1 MTLPL
6 VPGAPGVYRVPKIPA
21 RELTAV
27 RMDVAAFAGVAPR
40 GPARVPVYDAPWADQ
55 PCGPGEEQPEFLR
68 SVAVPV
74 ESWDAYRRL
83 YGGFEGP
90 GLLPYAVASFF
101 DQGGR
106 RAYVVRTVHAYGGP
120 DDLLGVA
127 AGDVAGAH
135 AQGGGPLRLRARDE
149 GSWGNRLRAGI
160 GFSVRPFPF
169 DPSRASTTEIVV
181 PVNVV
186 VWQGTL
192 LRLRTGAPGPLL
204 RFVSGVWD
212 TWDPGTGAR
221 DRHLTL
227 SAALP
232 APPLRGEVVEA
243 VLDLDDGDGRQERH
257 EELGLDAAHPRWV
270 AAVLYGESAL
280 VWPDPAWA
288 YDALLPDDVVGLR
301 APAPPAPPAGAD
313 AAGQFRGGV
322 DRWADIV
329 PGDFF
334 DEDWVPGNVCPGA
347 GVQAVAE
354 LPDLAMLLAPDLYS
368 PGPLAARVPANPA
381 NPGNSDFGTCT
392 PEAPLQLTAAVPD
405 LDGLRLD
412 PRLPDQLETIAALQQ
427 RLIDFA
433 ESAGRLVVLLD
444 VPPGLRERG
453 VLAWRGR
460 FTSMQAACYHPWLL
474 VARPDDARDALVAV
488 PPSAAGAG
496 IVAQREW
503 LVGVPHGPAN
513 VLAAGVVDVAERIAP
528 AEHARLHPF
537 GINVFTIE
545 RDGVMLSAAR
555 TLSTDPAWRQL
566 SVRRLVTLIERTL
579 EIEMQWAAFEPNNE
593 ALRADVGRM
602 LRNFLRRL
610 WRAQAF
616 RGATEDEA
624 FFVRCD
630 DALNPPAVLDQG
642 RLVAEIGVAPA
653 EPLEFIVLRLDRAG
667 DGQLTVEG

>member
-1 MTLPL
+1 MPSPFL
-6 VPGAPGVYRVPKIPA
+6 PGAPGVYRVAAEPV

-27 RMDVAAFAGVAPR
+27 RMDVAGFVGVAPR
-40 GPARVPVYDAPWADQ
+40 GPARVPVYDTWWADR
-55 PCGPGEEQPEFLR
+55 PCGPGEAQPPFLR
-68 SVAVPV
+68 SVAMPV

-106 RAYVVRTVHAYGGP
+106 RAYVVRFVHAYGGP
-120 DDLLGVA
+120 GDLLGVA
-127 AGDVAGAH
+127 AGDVPGAH

-149 GSWGNRLRAGI
+149 GSWGNRLRAGVS
-160 GFSVRPFPF
+160 FTARAFPF
-169 DPSRASTTEIVV
+169 DASRATATEIVV
-181 PVNVV
+181 PVEMSVP
-186 VWQGTL
+186 QGTL
-192 LRLRTGAPGPLL
+192 LRLRTGAPDPLL
-204 RFVSGVWD
+204 RFVADVRD
-212 TWDPGTGAR
+212 RWDPATGLRA
-221 DRHLTL
+221 RHLTL

-243 VLDLDDGDGRQERH
+243 VLELDDGDGRQERH
-257 EELGLDAAHPRWV
+257 DELGLDAAHPRWL
-270 AAVLYGESAL
+270 AAVLYRDSAL

-288 YDALLPDDVVGLR
+288 EAGLLPDDAAGLR

-313 AAGQFRGGV
+313 AAGQFSGGL

-329 PGDFF
+329 PDDFF
-334 DEDWVPGNVCPGA
+334 DDGWVLGDACPGD
-347 GVQAVAE
+347 GVQALAE
-354 LPDLAMLLAPDLYS
+354 LADLSMLLAPDLYS
-368 PGPLAARVPANPA
+368 PGPLAPIVPANPPD
-381 NPGNSDFGTCT
+381 PGNAEFGPCT
-392 PEAPLQLTAAVPD
+392 PEVQPQLIGAQPE

-412 PRLPDQLETIAALQQ
+412 PTLPADLDTIAGLQQ

-433 ESAGRLVVLLD
+433 EALGRFDVLLD
-444 VPPGLRERG
+444 VPPGLRQRG

-460 FTSMQAACYHPWLL
+460 FASMRAACYHPWLL
-474 VARPDDARDALVAV
+474 VARPDDARNALVAV
-488 PPSAAGAG
+488 PPSAVGAG

-513 VLAAGVVDVAERIAP
+513 VIAAGIVDVAERISP
-528 AEHARLHPF
+528 AEHGRLHPF
-537 GINVFTIE
+537 GINVFTVE

-555 TLSTDPAWRQL
+555 TLATDPAWRQL
-566 SVRRLVTLIERTL
+566 SVRRLVTLIERTVEL
-579 EIEMQWAAFEPNNE
+579 EMQWAAFEPNNE
-593 ALRADVGRM
+593 ALRGDVRRM
-602 LRNFLRRL
+602 LTSFLRRL

-630 DALNPPAVLDQG
+630 AELNPPQVLDEG

-653 EPLEFIVLRLDRAG
+653 EPLEFIVLRLDRAA
-667 DGQLTVEG
+667 DGSLTVEG